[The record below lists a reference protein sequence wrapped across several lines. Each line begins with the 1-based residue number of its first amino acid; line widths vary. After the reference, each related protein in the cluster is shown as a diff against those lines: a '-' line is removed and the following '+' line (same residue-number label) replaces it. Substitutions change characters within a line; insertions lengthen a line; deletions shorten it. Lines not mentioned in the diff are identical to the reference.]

1 MSECVPASVPV
12 LLCCFIQC
20 AQFTLNPYGLIL
32 WLSLGCVNHVFSH
45 DSFDF
50 MLDLLLALTF
60 RPVCGDDTSHIFAI
74 GYSQPVS
81 RPGSPQKKPERKM
94 KWRCLFHINN
104 SFLDKCAT
112 LYVCQSEQFPPSRPK
127 SFVDGTERARA
138 QPRTLCTH
146 FQYETL
152 PTRHLFRSC
161 SDSLCP
167 LHHRSF
173 CDCGSRFSGSIFRFS
188 NQRHVD
194 SNILITGSRPCV
206 SCALIPS
213 RKLYIYCRKSGSY
226 FVSQKFITNIFVRLF
241 RWTSVSALALI
252 QFDAIFIQIIHVVF
266 GSCSQKCRD
275 HNSLDVLDGEKTLRP
290 ELKRLINTCQMS
302 HWLITHSRSAD
313 SSTQSVVNFV
323 MDMIMNRNQNCCVS
337 ANGLSY

>member
-1 MSECVPASVPV
+1 MCDTLCLPV
-12 LLCCFIQC
+12 WTVSTKSTKIVRRWHGTSARTTQNFVHTFPVWD
-20 AQFTLNPYGLIL
+20 AADSPS
-32 WLSLGCVNHVFSH
+32 LSLLFGFFV
-45 DSFDF
+45 
-50 MLDLLLALTF
+50 
-60 RPVCGDDTSHIFAI
+60 PTSS
-74 GYSQPVS
+74 SQFFF
-81 RPGSPQKKPERKM
+81 
-94 KWRCLFHINN
+94 C
-104 SFLDKCAT
+104 
-112 LYVCQSEQFPPSRPK
+112 
-127 SFVDGTERARA
+127 
-138 QPRTLCTH
+138 
-146 FQYETL
+146 
-152 PTRHLFRSC
+152 
-161 SDSLCP
+161 
-167 LHHRSF
+167 F

-188 NQRHVD
+188 NQRHTVD